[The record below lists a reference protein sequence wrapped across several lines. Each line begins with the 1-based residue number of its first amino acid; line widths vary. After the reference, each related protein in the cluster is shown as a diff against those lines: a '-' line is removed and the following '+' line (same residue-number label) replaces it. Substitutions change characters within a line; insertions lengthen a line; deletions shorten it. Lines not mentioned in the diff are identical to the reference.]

1 VSSKLIATIYLVCRL
16 VVGGA
21 FVYAGLG
28 KVGMGDADLT
38 AKLAQV
44 IAQYGL
50 LPWWAI
56 NITALLLPWLELT
69 AGVLLVFG
77 AFELPAGLI
86 VLFMET
92 VTTVAVFIT
101 LVRGL
106 SIRAGAFSLS
116 ATSSHVT
123 WGLLLFNLMLIAMTV
138 FIVRYAYRRERY
150 RVYHR
155 ES

>member
-1 VSSKLIATIYLVCRL
+1 VSTKLIAIIYLVCRL

-44 IAQYGL
+44 IAQYDL

-56 NITALLLPWLELT
+56 NMTAVLLPWLELT
-69 AGVLLVFG
+69 AGILMVFG

-86 VLFMET
+86 ILFMELAT
-92 VTTVAVFIT
+92 TLSVVTA

-106 SIRAGAFSLS
+106 SIRAGAFSLA
-116 ATSSHVT
+116 ATSSQVS
-123 WGLLLFNLMLIAMTV
+123 WGLLLLNLALIGLTLFV
-138 FIVRYAYRRERY
+138 IRYAYTRERY

-155 ES
+155 E

>member
-1 VSSKLIATIYLVCRL
+1 MSTKLIATLYLICRL

-44 IAQYGL
+44 IAHYEL

-56 NITALLLPWLELT
+56 NMTALLLPWLELT
-69 AGVLLVFG
+69 AGILIIFG
-77 AFELPAGLI
+77 AFEVPSGLI
-86 VLFMET
+86 LLLMELL
-92 VTTVAVFIT
+92 TTLAVIIA

-106 SIRAGAFSLS
+106 IIRAGAFSLS
-116 ATSSHVT
+116 ATSSQVS
-123 WGLLLFNLMLIAMTV
+123 WGLLLLNLALIVMTLFV
-138 FIVRYAYRRERY
+138 IRYAYRRERF

-155 ES
+155 E

>member
-1 VSSKLIATIYLVCRL
+1 MSTKVIATIYLICRL

-44 IAQYGL
+44 IAQYDL

-56 NITALLLPWLELT
+56 NMTAVLLPWLELT
-69 AGVLLVFG
+69 AGILMVFG

-86 VLFMET
+86 ILFMEMT
-92 VTTVAVFIT
+92 STVAVIIT

-116 ATSSHVT
+116 ATSSHVS
-123 WGLLLFNLMLIAMTV
+123 WGLLLLNLSLIAMTLFV
-138 FIVRYAYRRERY
+138 IRYAYRRERF

-155 ES
+155 D